1 MYTEAKN
8 IISEL
13 RNGCSSGC
21 DNIPV
26 KFLKPFANEIASP
39 IVHIINSSIDKYIF
53 LDSWKVARVCPVPK
67 IDNLIK
73 EKDFR
78 LISILPVLSKVH
90 EKVILHQLNDYIE
103 KSSVYNSSKSGF
115 RKGHST
121 QT

>member
-1 MYTEAKN
+1 M
-8 IISEL
+8 
-13 RNGCSSGC
+13 
-21 DNIPV
+21 
-26 KFLKPFANEIASP
+26 
-39 IVHIINSSIDKYIF
+39 
-53 LDSWKVARVCPVPK
+53 CPVPK

-78 LISILPVLSKVH
+78 LISILPVLSKVY